1 MAEMIPSNLD
11 RVRRSTAPEVN
22 DEIDRQ
28 IERNIRLLAQK
39 PPAVLDARIR
49 DLELEWDIER
59 VLEAMAAS
67 FAFVGTLLGA
77 FVNPWF
83 LLLPAVVTAFLFL
96 HATGGWCPPLPIL
109 RRMGKRTRNEIDVE
123 KFAIKAI
130 RGDFNDLNFH
140 SDQQLFINRVIDA
153 VRAYRA

>member
-1 MAEMIPSNLD
+1 MTELVPRNFD

-22 DEIDRQ
+22 EEIDHQ
-28 IERNIRLLAQK
+28 IERNIRMLAQR

-49 DLELEWDIER
+49 ELELEWDVER
-59 VLEAMAAS
+59 VLEAMASS

-83 LLLPAVVTAFLFL
+83 LLIPAIVTTFLFI
-96 HATGGWCPPLPIL
+96 HATAGWCPPLPIL

-140 SDQQLFINRVIDA
+140 SDQQLFVNRVIDA
-153 VRAYRA
+153 VRSYRA

>member
-59 VLEAMAAS
+59 VLEAMAAI